1 MPVKAT
7 RKAQIKRMKTERL
20 IFQNT
25 VFLALGR
32 GLGDVFSLIFLVYFA
47 RTFGADFLGKYG
59 FAMSVGGLLTV
70 LVNLGLNTYLVRD
83 VSRDRSQ
90 SAKYVGNL
98 LLAKAVLAIL
108 VWALIGLIAVSFN
121 FAHDTKIIL
130 LLIGSYHV
138 FYKLSTVL
146 GAAFR
151 AHEKMQ
157 YPALLE
163 ISHKAIILIMG
174 ILAITFWKNP
184 LIALA
189 SYPISGFLRLFL
201 GFGIFVSKYGWPDV
215 KPDYAFI
222 KNALFNAMPLF
233 VIIILAEFYDR
244 IGMILL
250 TFFQGESEAGIY
262 WAADRLVVT
271 LAIGLVMFAAAIF
284 PSMSR
289 LSSRSNDQLY
299 RLYERAIRLIA
310 ITMLPI
316 STLFFLTSEPI
327 ILALFGDRFVES
339 TSVLR
344 IVVWVLFFKGMNLMG
359 SALLLATHRQSQ
371 WVKFQLVTYL
381 GYAAACIALLP
392 LYSYM
397 GLAVAKLFAEGAL
410 AAMGYVYIERQLH
423 GIQLMRLARGPVAAC
438 LLTIFV
444 FHFIPGMSLW
454 LSVPSILFVCIS
466 AMFFFKGIQMH
477 DLVFVKK
484 ILWTTNPPVNDSKAG
499 YHNLDDSLP

>member
-1 MPVKAT
+1 
-7 RKAQIKRMKTERL
+7 MKTERL

-32 GLGDVFSLIFLVYFA
+32 GLGDLFSLIFLVYFA
-47 RTFGADFLGKYG
+47 RTFGADLLGKYG

-90 SAKYVGNL
+90 GPKYVGNL
-98 LLAKAVLAIL
+98 LLAKTVLAIL
-108 VWALIGLIAVSFN
+108 VWGLIGLIALSFN
-121 FAHDTKIIL
+121 FTHDTKIIL

-138 FYKLSTVL
+138 FYKLSTL
-146 GAAFR
+146 FGAAFR

-163 ISHKAIILIMG
+163 ISHKVIILIMG

-184 LIALA
+184 LVALA

-201 GFGIFVSKYGWPDV
+201 GFGIFVSKYGWPDF
-215 KPDYAFI
+215 KPDYVFI
-222 KNALFNAMPLF
+222 KNSLFNAMPLF
-233 VIIILAEFYDR
+233 AIIILAEFYDR

-250 TFFQGESEAGIY
+250 TFFQGEGEAGIY

-271 LAIGLVMFAAAIF
+271 LAIGMVMFAAAIF

-289 LSSRSNDQLY
+289 LSSQSNDQLY
-299 RLYERAIRLIA
+299 RLYERAVRLIA

-327 ILALFGDRFVES
+327 ILALFGDKFVES

-344 IVVWVLFFKGMNLMG
+344 IVAWVLFFKGMNLMG

-371 WVKFQLVTYL
+371 WVKLQLVAYL

-392 LYSYM
+392 LYSYI
-397 GLAVAKLFAEGAL
+397 GLATTKLLAEAAL
-410 AAMGYVYIERQLH
+410 AAMGYMYVRKQLH
-423 GIQLMRLARGPVAAC
+423 DVQLIKLAGGTAAAC
-438 LLTIFV
+438 LLTILVFQFV
-444 FHFIPGMSLW
+444 PEISLW
-454 LSVPSILFVCIS
+454 ISVPSILFVCI
-466 AMFFFKGIQMH
+466 AMMFLFKGVQTH
-477 DLVFVKK
+477 DVIFVKK
-484 ILWTTNPPVNDSKAG
+484 ILWAASPPVNESKAG
-499 YHNLDDSLP
+499 Y